1 MSIIPQFKKLKK
13 KKNEK
18 TWKQSREP
26 SMDEQIKENLAICD
40 NMDGYTKGKNTNPN
54 KNQYNN
60 INSKHTHFLK
70 IARNSYCVI
79 TKVSIN

>member
-13 KKNEK
+13 KNKK
-18 TWKQSREP
+18 IRKQFRDP

-54 KNQYNN
+54 KNQYTN

-70 IARNSYCVI
+70 INWPSSQI
-79 TKVSIN
+79 T

>member
-1 MSIIPQFKKLKK
+1 
-13 KKNEK
+13 
-18 TWKQSREP
+18 
-26 SMDEQIKENLAICD
+26 MDEQIKENLAICD

-54 KNQYNN
+54 KNQYTD

-79 TKVSIN
+79 TKVSTN